1 MSPRD
6 SLSASE
12 RALLAELADERGLPG
27 EDMTASARARA
38 EELLARA
45 PQEREQLG
53 EQRALLAELRALPR
67 DPSPNWQE
75 LEASIRRACAEV
87 PSPRRGWL
95 RWRWPVLAL
104 GTAMV
109 AATAAL
115 LLRAAPA
122 EPMELRAAASDGA
135 PSGTGAPE
143 ALSDRATNAT
153 DATDAMNAQLADP
166 VSSEPP
172 AEADPL
178 AEERE
183 EREEREEQEERE
195 LRALVAEL
203 PQAEAVTLG
212 LADGDRDEADDEAD
226 DDDEL
231 LPADN
236 FADELERLDGDAL
249 RALEAWLDDPKQ
261 KG

>member
-1 MSPRD
+1 
-6 SLSASE
+6 
-12 RALLAELADERGLPG
+12 
-27 EDMTASARARA
+27 
-38 EELLARA
+38 
-45 PQEREQLG
+45 QLG

-143 ALSDRATNAT
+143 ALRDRATNAM
-153 DATDAMNAQLADP
+153 DAMNAQLADP

-178 AEERE
+178 AE

>member
-1 MSPRD
+1 
-6 SLSASE
+6 
-12 RALLAELADERGLPG
+12 
-27 EDMTASARARA
+27 
-38 EELLARA
+38 
-45 PQEREQLG
+45 
-53 EQRALLAELRALPR
+53 
-67 DPSPNWQE
+67 
-75 LEASIRRACAEV
+75 
-87 PSPRRGWL
+87 
-95 RWRWPVLAL
+95 
-104 GTAMV
+104 
-109 AATAAL
+109 
-115 LLRAAPA
+115 
-122 EPMELRAAASDGA
+122 MELRAAASDGA

-143 ALSDRATNAT
+143 ALRDRATNAT
-153 DATDAMNAQLADP
+153 NATNTMNAQLADP

-178 AEERE
+178 AE